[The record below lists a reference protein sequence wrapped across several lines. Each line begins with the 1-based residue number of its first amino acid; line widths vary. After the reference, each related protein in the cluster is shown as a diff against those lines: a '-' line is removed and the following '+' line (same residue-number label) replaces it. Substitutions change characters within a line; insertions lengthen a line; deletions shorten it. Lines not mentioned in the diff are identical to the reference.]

1 MGRSEIRGARQA
13 QSRMTAERGTLARRS
28 RLIERAKLTVR
39 ILFAALFV
47 VGGAAHFTGTDSY
60 VAIMPPYFPA
70 PRLLVYVSGVCE
82 VIGGAALLV
91 NRLRIAAA
99 WGLILL
105 LLAVFPA
112 NVHMAINRVSPPG
125 IEVAPWLLWLRLPL
139 QFVLI
144 ALLWWCAVLRESRFT
159 DGGAIAE

>member
-1 MGRSEIRGARQA
+1 
-13 QSRMTAERGTLARRS
+13 MTADGGTLTRRV
-28 RLIERAKLTVR
+28 RLIERVKLVLR
-39 ILFAALFV
+39 ILFALLFV
-47 VGGAAHFTGTDSY
+47 GGGAAHFTSTDSY
-60 VAIMPPYFPA
+60 VAIMPPYIPV

-82 VIGGAALLV
+82 MVGGAALLV
-91 NRLRIAAA
+91 PRVRRAAA

-125 IEVAPWLLWLRLPL
+125 MDIAPWLLWLRLPL

-144 ALLWWCAVLRESRFT
+144 AALWWCAARHVS
-159 DGGAIAE
+159 DVHS

>member
-1 MGRSEIRGARQA
+1 MTTDREIG
-13 QSRMTAERGTLARRS
+13 ERRATLV
-28 RLIERAKLTVR
+28 ERVKLMLR
-39 ILFAALFV
+39 ILFALLFV
-47 VGGAAHFTGTDSY
+47 VGGAAHFTSTDSY
-60 VAIMPPYFPA
+60 VAIMPPYIPS
-70 PRLLVYVSGVCE
+70 PRLLVYISGVCE
-82 VIGGAALLV
+82 VVGGAALLV
-91 NRLRIAAA
+91 RRLRIVAA

-144 ALLWWCAVLRESRFT
+144 ALLWWCAVRRESGVSGSGFA
-159 DGGAIAE
+159 DA